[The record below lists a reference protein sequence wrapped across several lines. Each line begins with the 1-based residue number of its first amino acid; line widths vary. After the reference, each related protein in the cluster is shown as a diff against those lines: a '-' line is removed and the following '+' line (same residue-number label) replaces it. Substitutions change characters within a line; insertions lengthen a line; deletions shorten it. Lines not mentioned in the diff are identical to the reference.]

1 MDEAI
6 HSLVFVPPAERY
18 SWWGKLQQE
27 SRRGLKRVEEQAMG
41 AGYDVRIK
49 QLSGLY
55 ADICALSK
63 DDRILD
69 FRFWIGDEL
78 VGIKCW
84 FSSDLFTI

>member
-1 MDEAI
+1 
-6 HSLVFVPPAERY
+6 
-18 SWWGKLQQE
+18 LQQE
-27 SRRGLKRVEEQAMG
+27 SRRGLKRVVEQAIS

-69 FRFWIGDEL
+69 FGL
-78 VGIKCW
+78 GMN
-84 FSSDLFTI
+84 